1 MSHVNLVY
9 LFYLAIGQVMLYVDG
24 MYGVM
29 RHNETIQWLYSL
41 VASKFRLVQK
51 TALKLLLVFVDY
63 VESNCLLL
71 IEAVHSVDSM
81 KGKSTY
87 HERNQQF

>member
-1 MSHVNLVY
+1 
-9 LFYLAIGQVMLYVDG
+9 MLYVDG

-71 IEAVHSVDSM
+71 IEAVAAVDIP
-81 KGKSTY
+81 KGNHKTLIRLVSQTE
-87 HERNQQF
+87 HH